1 MKKETGMLHTSEKEE
16 RKQNKILHALY
27 KKAKVNKNTKEES
40 KKNNKLA
47 SNRWQSKQIKS
58 NEIKNWNWNWNQLK
72 VGQVAG
78 RQQRAWHARYRRYT
92 LYGTRYMVH
101 GTRGTYGVTLIEH
114 RCIADGGRQN
124 CVPMKGHREHLD
136 AVVVVVDIFLI
147 VCVFYIVVVTDYE
160 NLLLH
165 LPLALFI

>member
-1 MKKETGMLHTSEKEE
+1 M
-16 RKQNKILHALY
+16 
-27 KKAKVNKNTKEES
+27 
-40 KKNNKLA
+40 
-47 SNRWQSKQIKS
+47 
-58 NEIKNWNWNWNQLK
+58 
-72 VGQVAG
+72 GQVAG

-92 LYGTRYMVH
+92 VHGTWYTVH

-124 CVPMKGHREHLD
+124 CVPMKGHREHLV
-136 AVVVVVDIFLI
+136 AVVVVVVVELVVVDIFLI
-147 VCVFYIVVVTDYE
+147 VCVVVVTGYG